1 MVDRFK
7 CFDDFKDFVAGEEYS
22 VAGATDTGVVL
33 RDVGGTEYSPLIFT

>member
-22 VAGATDTGVVL
+22 VAVL
-33 RDVGGTEYSPLIFT
+33 LTLV